1 MALDLDIRSFFRKA
15 PRDWLKRYF
24 TQHGALLDFDWRSTG
39 RASNDL
45 LHQAFHGLDE
55 ETRLR
60 MTDDFRNVTLLASP
74 AGKLAI
80 IDEAAQH
87 GETEGFTDQLAQLED
102 FQACAFWT
110 YFERPK
116 YWDGAVFFAAADT
129 KPKRYWRKRINMPAF
144 GRRVADADGTAL
156 ARALGRL
163 FMEREARG
171 AYCTVHTYHRGD
183 RDYYFAYPQDHRQTS
198 IEYDEGQ
205 MTKRPYNPAFEII
218 LVHNDRDRTL
228 SIWHQGQAERVRD
241 LQVAFARAV
250 LKADIPRDSPRDTRV
265 YDLSMFARSDFQLT
279 GLAKH
284 GIERAEV
291 RRLRLHV
298 LAPHK
303 HSIII
308 DIGANTPN
316 HVLFDRIKA
325 VTQGLASSAIR
336 VSQAGL
342 RVTFELKPNDKKQRV
357 RNFELNWPNSCSLHN
372 DGYDVV
378 IQRMLVENG
387 IEPRQSDSGPDDSGE
402 DR

>member
-15 PRDWLKRYF
+15 PREWLKRYF
-24 TQHGALLDFDWRSTG
+24 AHHGALTDFDSTSTG
-39 RASNDL
+39 RTRIDL
-45 LHQAFHGLDE
+45 LHQAWQNLDE
-55 ETRLR
+55 DMRLR
-60 MTDDFRNVTLLASP
+60 MTEDFRNITLLASP

-87 GETEGFTDQLAQLED
+87 GETEAFAQQLAELED
-102 FQACAFWT
+102 FHACAFWT

-129 KPKRYWRKRINMPAF
+129 KPKRYWRKRINMPDF
-144 GRRVADADGTAL
+144 GRRVADPDAAAL
-156 ARALGRL
+156 GETLGRL
-163 FMEREARG
+163 FMQREGRG
-171 AYCTVHTYHRGD
+171 PCCTVHPYHRGE
-183 RDYYFAYPQDHRQTS
+183 RDCYFAYPQDHRQTS
-198 IEYDEGQ
+198 IEYMEGQ

-218 LVHNDRDRTL
+218 FVHNDRDRTL
-228 SIWHQGQAERVRD
+228 TIWHQGPAERVRD
-241 LQVAFARAV
+241 LQVAFAQAV
-250 LKADIPRDSPRDTRV
+250 LRADIPRDSPRDTRV
-265 YDLSMFARSDFQLT
+265 YDLSVFGRPDFQLT

-298 LAPHK
+298 MAPHK
-303 HSIII
+303 HSIVI
-308 DIGANTPN
+308 DIGANTPS

-325 VTQGLASSAIR
+325 ATQGLASSAIH

-342 RVTFELKPNDKKQRV
+342 RVTFELKPDDKKQRV

-378 IQRMLVENG
+378 IQRILVENG
-387 IEPRQSDSGPDDSGE
+387 IEPRQSEDRPDDSGE

>member
-1 MALDLDIRSFFRKA
+1 L
-15 PRDWLKRYF
+15 
-24 TQHGALLDFDWRSTG
+24 
-39 RASNDL
+39 
-45 LHQAFHGLDE
+45 
-55 ETRLR
+55 
-60 MTDDFRNVTLLASP
+60 
-74 AGKLAI
+74 
-80 IDEAAQH
+80 
-87 GETEGFTDQLAQLED
+87 
-102 FQACAFWT
+102 
-110 YFERPK
+110 
-116 YWDGAVFFAAADT
+116 DGAVFFAAADT
-129 KPKRYWRKRINMPAF
+129 KPKRYWRKRINIPVF
-144 GRRVADADGTAL
+144 GRRVADDDGAAL
-156 ARALGRL
+156 AQALGQL

-171 AYCTVHTYHRGD
+171 AYCIVHTYHRGD

-198 IEYDEGQ
+198 MEYSEGQ

-265 YDLSMFARSDFQLT
+265 YDLSMFARSDFELT

-284 GIERAEV
+284 GIECAEV

-308 DIGANTPN
+308 DIGANTPK

-342 RVTFELKPNDKKQRV
+342 HVTFELTPNDKKQRV

-387 IEPRQSDSGPDDSGE
+387 IEPRQSDGGPDDSGE
-402 DR
+402 DP